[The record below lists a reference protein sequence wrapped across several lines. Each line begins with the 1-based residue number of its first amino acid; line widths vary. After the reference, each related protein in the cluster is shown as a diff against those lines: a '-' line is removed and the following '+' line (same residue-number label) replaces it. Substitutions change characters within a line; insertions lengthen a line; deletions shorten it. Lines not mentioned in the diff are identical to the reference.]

1 MKKFIGLL
9 MAMLC
14 VATFSMSAFAES
26 GQIQPRRLECP
37 ECGHFSVVSVKQ
49 GQGTARNRQEKCIH
63 YTQGMDEVMDVVE
76 YYKDVCGSCVY
87 ESAVYEVDT
96 GEDIRICH
104 GWNG

>member
-1 MKKFIGLL
+1 MKKIIGLL

-14 VATFSMSAFAES
+14 VVTFSMSVFAES